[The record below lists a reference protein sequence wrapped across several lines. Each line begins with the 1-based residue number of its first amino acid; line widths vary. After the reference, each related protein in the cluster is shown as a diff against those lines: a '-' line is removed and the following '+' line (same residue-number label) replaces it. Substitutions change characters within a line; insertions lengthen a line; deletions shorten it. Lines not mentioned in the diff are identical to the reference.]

1 MLPNGTFTV
10 SLLQLFSNR
19 QNPEQEML
27 NAAED
32 RKKNK
37 ATGTAF
43 HCNSSNTHILSQDC
57 SPEMK
62 DAVRC
67 CPIHFVIHFVS
78 NQMLRRVERCPTL
91 SHASADYQLSL
102 SLRFFPGEPSSA
114 ICT

>member
-1 MLPNGTFTV
+1 
-10 SLLQLFSNR
+10 
-19 QNPEQEML
+19 ML

-67 CPIHFVIHFVS
+67 YPIHFVIHFVS

-102 SLRFFPGEPSSA
+102 SLRFFSWWAFVCNLHLKGMEIAEDHAAQAASPKGDQ
-114 ICT
+114 C